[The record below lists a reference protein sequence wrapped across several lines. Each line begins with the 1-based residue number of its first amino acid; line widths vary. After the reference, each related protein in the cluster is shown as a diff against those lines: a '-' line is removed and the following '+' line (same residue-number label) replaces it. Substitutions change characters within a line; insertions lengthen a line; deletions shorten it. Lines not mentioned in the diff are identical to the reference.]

1 MSTHASISVKL
12 KNDTMIC
19 FIDGSKEEFKKGCF
33 LNIYCHHD
41 GYTSHVGKMLLT
53 KFNNYD
59 SALTLI
65 RHGDISFINNDGT
78 IGAYNN
84 FGEDLCYVISEN
96 YVQQDNI
103 YIYVYID
110 DTWYIEINGELKV
123 LTQELIDSDF

>member
-1 MSTHASISVKL
+1 
-12 KNDTMIC
+12 
-19 FIDGSKEEFKKGCF
+19 
-33 LNIYCHHD
+33 
-41 GYTSHVGKMLLT
+41 MLLT